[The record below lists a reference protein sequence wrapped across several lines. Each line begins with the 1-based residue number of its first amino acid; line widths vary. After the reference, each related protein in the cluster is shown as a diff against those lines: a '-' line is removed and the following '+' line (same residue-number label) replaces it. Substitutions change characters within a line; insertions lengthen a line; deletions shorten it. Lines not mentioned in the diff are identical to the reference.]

1 MTRRDLAL
9 RLRRVA
15 LDWVAP
21 TIILLIGMVNLSQRS
36 HSVAYP
42 GAPAR
47 HLAFLAVAVAGLG
60 VRRRA
65 PLLAPLLTI
74 GVVTWWTTVWPTGT
88 QGPFEGF
95 LLMVGAASCLGSLQ
109 DSRKLAIGAGSLAA
123 WFVIGLFVDLVGGRA
138 GDVAPIAVWL
148 AAGFGVGYLI
158 SRRTEQARQAW

>member
-21 TIILLIGMVNLSQRS
+21 TVIMVIGIVNVSQQP

-42 GAPAR
+42 GPPVR
-47 HLAFLAVAVAGLG
+47 HLAFLVVAAAGLG

-74 GVVTWWTTVWPTGT
+74 AVVTWWTTIWPAGT

-95 LLMVGAASCLGSLQ
+95 LLMVG
-109 DSRKLAIGAGSLAA
+109 
-123 WFVIGLFVDLVGGRA
+123 
-138 GDVAPIAVWL
+138 
-148 AAGFGVGYLI
+148 
-158 SRRTEQARQAW
+158 